1 VGSTLFFSVAVF
13 ETKKAMYRYYK
24 KSQRGFKRVGLGF
37 EAIVVSRHTVDY
49 RGKVGRS
56 RPKMGE
62 MLFVR
67 RSLTMNIITHESGHA
82 ALVWYRRKFPQQSFM
97 ERMDREEKF
106 CYALGDIGR
115 QIVIRTQRY
124 FLGD

>member
-1 VGSTLFFSVAVF
+1 MKLAPITRFRVHPVGSTLFFSVAVF

-67 RSLTMNIITHESGHA
+67 RSLTRTNPDTLRLCGIAESFRNSRSWKEWTA
-82 ALVWYRRKFPQQSFM
+82 RKSSAM
-97 ERMDREEKF
+97 R
-106 CYALGDIGR
+106 
-115 QIVIRTQRY
+115 
-124 FLGD
+124 